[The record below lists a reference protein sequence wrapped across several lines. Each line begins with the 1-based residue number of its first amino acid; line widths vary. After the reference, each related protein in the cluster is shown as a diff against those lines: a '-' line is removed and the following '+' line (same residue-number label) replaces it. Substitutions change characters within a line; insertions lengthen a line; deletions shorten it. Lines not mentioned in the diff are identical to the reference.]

1 MYNHYD
7 NELQAIGVEH
17 TAHRVQHHLPGW
29 HHNRPVALLRF
40 ANNLVERRRK
50 RRVKALHAPSKDFGH
65 LLERGAYLYSSYY
78 FEMLA
83 VENLARVK

>member
-1 MYNHYD
+1 MVMNFKLLGSSILPTRYNITYQVGNYD
-7 NELQAIGVEH
+7 
-17 TAHRVQHHLPGW
+17 
-29 HHNRPVALLRF
+29 RPVALLRF

-83 VENLARVK
+83 VENLARVE